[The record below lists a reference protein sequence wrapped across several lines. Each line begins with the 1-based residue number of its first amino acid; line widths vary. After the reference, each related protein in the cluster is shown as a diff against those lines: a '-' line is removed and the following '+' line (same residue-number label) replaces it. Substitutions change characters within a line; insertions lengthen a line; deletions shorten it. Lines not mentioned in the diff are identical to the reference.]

1 MTSPVIVVRAL
12 PIWVWMLAGALAVGC
27 GGRDAEPLPGSTP
40 DPSSNPH
47 AGRTSPEAAIGTP
60 QSAPNAPADV
70 AVETGVEPALK
81 LTGIGSKEELDRSL
95 AQLKDPAAR
104 TEFEKGFRLSFSH
117 DRAHRRFADAV
128 ASMEK
133 VLAITPDFP
142 PAYRVLAYAH
152 FNLSFD
158 MPKATEYYEKAVAT
172 DPNYGEAH
180 YALAFML
187 TQSDTARAR
196 THFDKAMALG
206 VPDERNLREQFFR

>member
-1 MTSPVIVVRAL
+1 MSARTKAVRTVGLGGILVA
-12 PIWVWMLAGALAVGC
+12 ALASGC
-27 GGRDAEPLPGSTP
+27 GGRDAEPLPGSAATP
-40 DPSSNPH
+40 STNPS
-47 AGRTSPEAAIGTP
+47 RTSPEAAISTP
-60 QSAPNAPADV
+60 QSSPDAAAEV
-70 AVETGVEPALK
+70 AIETGVEPALK

-104 TEFEKGFRLSFSH
+104 AEFEKGFRLSFSH
-117 DRAHRRFADAV
+117 DRSHRRFDEAV
-128 ASMEK
+128 SSMEK
-133 VLAITPDFP
+133 VLAAAPDFP
-142 PAYRVLAYAH
+142 PALRVLAYAH

>member
-1 MTSPVIVVRAL
+1 MSSPAMTVRAL
-12 PIWVWMLAGALAVGC
+12 PLWICISAAAVTGC

-40 DPSSNPH
+40 NSQSSPH
-47 AGRTSPEAAIGTP
+47 GGASPEAAIATP
-60 QSAPNAPADV
+60 GGASAPAEV
-70 AVETGVEPALK
+70 AIEKGAEPALK

-95 AQLKDPAAR
+95 AQLEDPTAR
-104 TEFEKGFRLSFSH
+104 AEFEKGFRLSFSH
-117 DRAHRRFADAV
+117 DRAHRRFAEAV
-128 ASMEK
+128 AATEK
-133 VLAITPDFP
+133 VLAISPDFP

-158 MPKATEYYEKAVAT
+158 MPKATEYYEKAVAL

-196 THFDKAMALG
+196 THFDKAIALG